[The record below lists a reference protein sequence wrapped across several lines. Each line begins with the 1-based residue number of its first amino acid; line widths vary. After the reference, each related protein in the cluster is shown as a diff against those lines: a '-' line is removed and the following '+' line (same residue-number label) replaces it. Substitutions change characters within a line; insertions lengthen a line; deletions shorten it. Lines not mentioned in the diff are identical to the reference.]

1 MRNYYNRILGEL
13 QSQLP
18 DPGKDLEK
26 VMKLK
31 AKSRGRWNYQVGGEK
46 IDTKEDAVEIALK
59 HLVAWMNG
67 LEQLRDKYDK
77 MLNDIRSEKMEND
90 GNS

>member
-13 QSQLP
+13 QSELP

-31 AKSRGRWNYQVGGEK
+31 ARSKGRWNYLVGGEK
-46 IDTKEDAVEIALK
+46 VDTKEKAVEIAVE
-59 HLVAWMNG
+59 HLSTWIHE

-77 MLNDIRSEKMEND
+77 MLDDIQNVKMEEH